1 MKKYLAI
8 VLSILAVSMAVFMSA
23 TAVAQVENDT
33 EDNTAIVTAEV
44 LNVRNGCGM
53 SFDVIGTLKQGSTVQ
68 VLGESRGWLIV
79 YVPETGMVGT
89 VEHTYVDTG
98 VNTAGDDEEEEGK
111 FKPGEEELKMLS
123 LVNEV
128 RNQAG
133 LPDLTLDESLCHIAL
148 LKARDMA
155 DNNYFGH
162 ISATYGNPFE
172 MMTAYGI
179 QFGAAGENIA
189 GNSSVEQAFE
199 SWTSSEEHI
208 RNIVGDSYNKL
219 GIGIVADEA
228 YGQIIVLEFTD

>member
-8 VLSILAVSMAVFMSA
+8 VLSTLAISVAVIMSA
-23 TAVAQVENDT
+23 TAVAEVQNDT
-33 EDNTAIVTAEV
+33 EDNTAVVTADV

-53 SFDVIGTLKQGSTVQ
+53 SFDVIGTLNRGSIVQ
-68 VLGESRGWLIV
+68 VLGESQGWFMV

-89 VEHTYVDTG
+89 VERTYVDTG
-98 VNTAGDDEEEEGK
+98 VNTSGDDQETE
-111 FKPGEEELKMLS
+111 FKPGEEELKLLS

-133 LPDLTLDESLCHIAL
+133 LPDLILDESLCHIAQ

-162 ISATYGNPFE
+162 TSETYGNPFE

-179 QFGAAGENIA
+179 HFGAAGENIA
-189 GNSSVEQAFE
+189 GNSSVDQAFE

-208 RNIVGDSYNKL
+208 RNIISDSYNKL